1 MSWLLDTN
9 IVSELRKGERADE
22 RLRTWFAS
30 VDDDE
35 VFTSVLVLGEI
46 RRGVESIRRRDAS
59 SALAIEQ
66 WLIRLATGFGDRI
79 LPIDVRVANRWGA
92 LNVPDP
98 IPTVD
103 GLLVATAL
111 VHDLTLVTRYVKDV
125 ATTGVRTL
133 DPTIAFSD

>member
-9 IVSELRKGERADE
+9 IVSELRKGERADR
-22 RLRTWFAS
+22 RLRAWFAG

-46 RRGVESIRRRDAS
+46 RRGIESIRRRDAPA
-59 SALAIEQ
+59 ALALEQ
-66 WLIRLATGFGDRI
+66 WLIRLATGFGERI
-79 LPIDVRVANRWGA
+79 LPIDVRVADRWGA

-103 GLLVATAL
+103 GLLAATAL
-111 VHDLTLVTRYVKDV
+111 VHDLTLVTRNVKDV
-125 ATTGVRTL
+125 APTGVRTL
-133 DPTIAFSD
+133 DPTNADEE